1 MLDPFNREINYLR
14 ISVTDRCNLRCV
26 YCMPQDG
33 VKLIPHQEILS
44 FEEITHIA
52 QVAVTLGIKKIRI
65 TGGEPLVRKGIV
77 TLVSMIAQI
86 SALEDFSMTT
96 NGVLLSE
103 YADKLS
109 IAGLGRVNISL
120 DTLNPEKYWAITRG
134 GNIRHVLDGIDAA
147 LAAELSP
154 IKLNCVV
161 ETSPEEPDAQQVAQ
175 FASSKGLQI
184 QFIRKMDIASGH
196 FWPVH
201 GGSGGRCNMCNR
213 LRLSSDGFIRP
224 CLFSDIAFQIRGQD
238 AYEVLKK
245 AIEAKPHSGVRSQH
259 NTFYC
264 VGG

>member
-1 MLDPFNREINYLR
+1 MLDSYNRQIDYLR

-33 VKLIPHQEILS
+33 IKLIPHHEILS

-52 QVAVTLGIKKIRI
+52 EVAVTLGIKKIRL

-86 SALEDFSMTT
+86 SAIEDFSMTT
-96 NGVLLSE
+96 NGVLLPE

-109 IAGLGRVNISL
+109 MAGLGRVNISL
-120 DTLNPEKYWAITRG
+120 DTLNPEKYCAITRG
-134 GNIRHVLDGIDAA
+134 GNIRHAMDGIDAA
-147 LAAELSP
+147 LAAGLSP
-154 IKLNCVV
+154 IKLNCVI
-161 ETSPEEPDAQQVAQ
+161 ETSPQEPDAQQVAQ
-175 FASSKGLQI
+175 FALSKGLQI

-201 GGSGGRCNMCNR
+201 GGSGGRCNICNR
-213 LRLSSDGFIRP
+213 LRLSSDGFVRP
-224 CLFSDIAFQIRGQD
+224 CLFNDIAFYIRGQN
-238 AYEVLKK
+238 AYEVLKR
-245 AIEAKPHSGVRSQH
+245 AIEAKPHSGLRSRH

-264 VGG
+264 IGG